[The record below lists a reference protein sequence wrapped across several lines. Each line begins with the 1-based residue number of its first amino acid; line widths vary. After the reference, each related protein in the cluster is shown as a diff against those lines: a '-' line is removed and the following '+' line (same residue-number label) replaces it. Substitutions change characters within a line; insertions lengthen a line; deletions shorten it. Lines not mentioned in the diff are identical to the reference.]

1 MRNGLALQNETD
13 MLSWRISNWR
23 RNHRPPATM
32 PSALWEQAVDLAS
45 RLGVAR
51 TAKALRLDRAELR
64 AAVERAGQPE
74 FQVATAA
81 SFVNLFG
88 DLGIE
93 LAECQATATN
103 EQLVLELESGS
114 GARMRIEATNVAPS
128 SLLDLVRAFA
138 RG

>member
-1 MRNGLALQNETD
+1 MQDRLALQNEADT
-13 MLSWRISNWR
+13 LSWRIGNWR
-23 RNHRPPATM
+23 RNHRPPAAM
-32 PSALWEQAVDLAS
+32 PSALWEQAVDLAR

-64 AAVERAGQPE
+64 AAVERGDQPE
-74 FQVATAA
+74 FQVASAA

-93 LAECQATATN
+93 LAECQATAAS
-103 EQLVLELESGS
+103 EQLVLELESPS
-114 GARMRIEATNVAPS
+114 GARMRIEASNVAPA